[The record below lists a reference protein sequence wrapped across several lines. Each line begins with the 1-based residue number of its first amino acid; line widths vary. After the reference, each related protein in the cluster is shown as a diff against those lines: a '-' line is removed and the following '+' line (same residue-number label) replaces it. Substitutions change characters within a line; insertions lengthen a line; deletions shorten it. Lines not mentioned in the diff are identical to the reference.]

1 MRYAPGA
8 VHSLA
13 PRTTQAIRTLIRR
26 FAQKAKQRVAPL
38 LQEGEGK
45 HRQSLESQPRH
56 LKMPSGTST
65 LNAIAPRAIA

>member
-26 FAQKAKQRVAPL
+26 FAQKRKQRVAPFP
-38 LQEGEGK
+38 EGIGK
-45 HRQSLESQPRH
+45 NRQSLESQPRH
-56 LKMPSGTST
+56 LKMPSGIST